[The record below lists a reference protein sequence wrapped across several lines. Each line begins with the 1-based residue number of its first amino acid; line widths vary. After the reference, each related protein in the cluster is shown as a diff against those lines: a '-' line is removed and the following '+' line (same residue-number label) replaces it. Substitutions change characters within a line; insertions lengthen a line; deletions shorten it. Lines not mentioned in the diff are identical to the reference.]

1 MRQSLSC
8 LITLP
13 LQLLTTWSWSW
24 SWSMSVKTKKHVCGS
39 QLSSISD
46 DEALIIWASKH
57 FIDVIDVGYNCT
69 RYECMSV

>member
-1 MRQSLSC
+1 
-8 LITLP
+8 
-13 LQLLTTWSWSW
+13 
-24 SWSMSVKTKKHVCGS
+24 MSVKMKKHVCGS